1 MIVITFG
8 KKDFTEYNLPTL
20 TSWSL
25 GLILESVWESAT
37 SKLVGLLMKFNFQLL
52 KFAVQQMVS
61 QKLYSQQSNK
71 V

>member
-8 KKDFTEYNLPTL
+8 KKDFTEYKLPTL
-20 TSWSL
+20 TSLSL